1 LRVRLWYLT
10 NGFCDW
16 QVTAIQSYA
25 KNFLG
30 GVLLPLQMRELLI
43 STGLPQGDPEE
54 GDIGPFIQMR
64 RAIEVLQQRNQV
76 AA

>member
-1 LRVRLWYLT
+1 
-10 NGFCDW
+10 
-16 QVTAIQSYA
+16 
-25 KNFLG
+25 
-30 GVLLPLQMRELLI
+30 MRELLI